1 MNRSLRASK
10 YSSARWRRARLQH
23 LLQLSLP
30 PWRSNRRAF
39 LLRRMQ
45 GIGSPLQ
52 PPSLPRRRRLP
63 KFNLRQPSLLRRR
76 RPSKLAN
83 SSVPCRDLRK
93 RSRRPSLLRRVLP
106 WSTRRRNFAPSSSV
120 AAPNV
125 RLFLKLSRS
134 RKALLRRPKLR
145 HQRALLR
152 LPLLLLPPLPPR
164 RPPLRPP
171 LFLLLPPLRRA
182 T

>member
-1 MNRSLRASK
+1 MT
-10 YSSARWRRARLQH
+10 
-23 LLQLSLP
+23 
-30 PWRSNRRAF
+30 
-39 LLRRMQ
+39 
-45 GIGSPLQ
+45 
-52 PPSLPRRRRLP
+52 
-63 KFNLRQPSLLRRR
+63 RQ
-76 RPSKLAN
+76 
-83 SSVPCRDLRK
+83 
-93 RSRRPSLLRRVLP
+93 
-106 WSTRRRNFAPSSSV
+106 RNFAPSSSV

-134 RKALLRRPKLR
+134 RKALLRRLKLR

-164 RPPLRPP
+164 RPPLRLP